1 MKPGRFY
8 HAREGGA
15 VVADDNKLNPNQQI
29 FCDEYLI
36 DRNATRAYRK
46 AYPNVKSDDVA
57 KAAGSRLLANVNVS
71 AYLDDQ
77 KEQMHRDTI
86 ASAAEIREFFTAVM
100 RGHEPDHVPVFVAK
114 GVQEL
119 AESPPAMGLRLRAA
133 ELLGKTTGLFDNQQ
147 SGTDASGVLASIL
160 QAVKDID

>member
-1 MKPGRFY
+1 M
-8 HAREGGA
+8 
-15 VVADDNKLNPNQQI
+15 ADDNKLNPNQQI

-46 AYPNVKSDDVA
+46 AYPNVKSDEAAHASGA
-57 KAAGSRLLANVNVS
+57 KLLRKATVS
-71 AYLDDQ
+71 AYLAAQ
-77 KEQMHRDTI
+77 QEQMHRSTI
-86 ASAAEIREFFTAVM
+86 ADAAEIREFFTAVM

-133 ELLGKTTGLFDNQQ
+133 ELLGKTTGLFDSQQ
-147 SGTDASGVLASIL
+147 SGTDTSGALAAIL

>member
-1 MKPGRFY
+1 M
-8 HAREGGA
+8 
-15 VVADDNKLNPNQQI
+15 ADDNKLNPNQQI

-36 DRNATRAYRK
+36 DRNATRAYMA
-46 AYPNVKSDDVA
+46 AYPGAKNSDVA
-57 KAAGSRLLANVNVS
+57 KACGSRLLTNANVS
-71 AYLDDQ
+71 AYLAAQ
-77 KEQMHRDTI
+77 QEQMHRSTI
-86 ASAAEIREFFTAVM
+86 ADAAEIREFFTAVM

-133 ELLGKTTGLFDNQQ
+133 ELLGKTTGLFDSQQ
-147 SGTDASGVLASIL
+147 SGTDTSGALAAIL